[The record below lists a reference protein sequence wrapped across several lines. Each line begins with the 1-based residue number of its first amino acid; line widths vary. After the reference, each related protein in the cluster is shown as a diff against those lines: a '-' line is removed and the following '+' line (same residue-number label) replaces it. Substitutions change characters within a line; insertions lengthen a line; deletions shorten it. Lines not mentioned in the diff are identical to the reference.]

1 MAAARASKDAD
12 FAVWYPTATETM
24 IARALTVETL
34 DHIVLE
40 KNADGVTYTVYVA
53 RYADA
58 VGAVDAQGYMT
69 YGNPALV
76 IAWVDFSTGAI
87 HGVNALPT
95 AAPAYVD

>member
-34 DHIVLE
+34 DHIILE

-53 RYADA
+53 RHAA
-58 VGAVDAQGYMT
+58 PVGAVDAQGYMT
-69 YGNPALV
+69 YGAPALV
-76 IAWVDFSTGAI
+76 IAWVDLATGVIYGMNEIPA
-87 HGVNALPT
+87 
-95 AAPAYVD
+95 AAPAYVY